1 MTEQK
6 KPESYTGPDRRTEP
20 TLGMIAEQ
28 AAERLA
34 SLRVPFPESVVGQL
48 PRGGVMLSF
57 VGHATVT
64 DRLLTVDPLWSWEPF
79 AVDEYGAP
87 AIAIRDEQAVLW
99 IRLTIC
105 DVTRIGVGIT
115 SASKPE
121 CEKELISDA
130 IRNAA
135 MRFGVALDL
144 WARDGLESTP
154 PEPEAAP
161 AWEALGWFEESVFRD
176 RHAAYQAAAK
186 ETSDAVRAEAKK
198 KLPRWP
204 MSAAQ
209 LTDAE
214 ATLIALADEEA
225 EETKNRE
232 EAQ

>member
-6 KPESYTGPDRRTEP
+6 KPESYTGPDRRTDAFIGEGA
-20 TLGMIAEQ
+20 LSA
-28 AAERLA
+28 
-34 SLRVPFPESVVGQL
+34 LRVPFPESVVGQL
-48 PRGGVMLSF
+48 PKAGTMLSY

-79 AVDEYGAP
+79 AIDEYGGP
-87 AIAIRDEQAVLW
+87 AITIRDEQAVLW

-161 AWEALGWFEESVFRD
+161 AWEALGWRSEPEFTAARD
-176 RHAAYQAAAK
+176 LIAAAAK
-186 ETSDAVRAEAKK
+186 DMTDEQKAE
-198 KLPRWP
+198 LREEYRWP
-204 MSAAQ
+204 LSPEDHSAAMILIESIKAAG
-209 LTDAE
+209 LTPAE
-214 ATLIALADEEA
+214 TF
-225 EETKNRE
+225 
-232 EAQ
+232 